1 MEKQPR
7 NSLRQTTQTY
17 QMPKNVDTRGPWR
30 WIGAALIG
38 LGMVFTG
45 YVLLRSTTQ
54 NGNAQ
59 DLDDKDKAGPPLF
72 VEWNKPDLAIII
84 SGQMQGYLQP
94 CGCSD
99 PQKGGLTR
107 RYNFVQSLK
116 DRGWPLAAVDLGDI
130 AQPSGPQQRLK
141 YVYSMKALKVMGYQA
156 IGIGKNEFLMP
167 LTEALGHY
175 SANFPQPRL
184 VAANLAETTKGGLFH
199 ALNVRQGEIFTIGNL
214 KAGLIGAIGPV
225 TAKEIEKGLPP
236 TEKDIRILDKDTA
249 LPATLKILTD
259 NKVDLSILLY
269 QGQENEAKDCAKV
282 LHEAHLK
289 NRAIV
294 PVRIL
299 VCLTKEEEPPSLP
312 IKDASAPNTSIITI
326 GHKGRYVGV
335 VGIWKTAKGMDVK
348 YQLVAMGPEQA
359 TKPGKTNPVMDLMEK
374 YAQEVRDGNFLA
386 RFPRDNHEVQVAL
399 KDARYVGTA
408 VCAGCHDDA
417 NKVWEKTRHAHAY
430 DTLVKARDPKLRQ
443 FDGECIACHTVGFKH
458 HTGYY
463 DPPPGATPEKA
474 EKHNLKLLDVGCESC
489 HGPGSAHA
497 NNPNNKD
504 LYSLINP
511 YGPKEKELNPKTPA
525 VVRDDLRKKRMS
537 RMDYVLCQ
545 KCHDIEND
553 VHWANVPFQQKWD
566 QIAHP
571 SLKKGVDSAKVK

>member
-7 NSLRQTTQTY
+7 NSLPQASQTY
-17 QMPKNVDTRGPWR
+17 QMPTDRRDPWR
-30 WIGAALIG
+30 WIGAGLIG
-38 LGMVFTG
+38 LGMVVAG
-45 YVLLRSTTQ
+45 YLLLRSTTQ
-54 NGNAQ
+54 NGHAQ
-59 DLDDKDKAGPPLF
+59 DFDDKDKAGPPLF
-72 VEWNKPDLAIII
+72 VGWSKPDLAIII

-107 RYNFVQSLK
+107 RYNFMQSLK
-116 DRGWPLAAVDLGDI
+116 DKGWPVAAVDLGDI

-199 ALNVRQGEIFTIGNL
+199 ALNVRQGEIFTVGTMKL
-214 KAGLIGAIGPV
+214 GATGAIGQV
-225 TAKEIEKGLPP
+225 TAKEIEKSLPP

-259 NKVDLSILLY
+259 SKVDLGILLY
-269 QGQENEAKDCAKV
+269 QGHENEAKDCAKV

-289 NRAIV
+289 SRAIA

-299 VCLTKEEEPPSLP
+299 VCLTNEEEPPSLP
-312 IKDASAPNTSIITI
+312 TKDASAPNTSIITI

-335 VGIWKTAKGMDVK
+335 VGVWKTAKGMDLK

-374 YAQEVRDGNFLA
+374 YAQDVREGNYLA

-417 NKVWEKTRHAHAY
+417 NKVWEKTRHTHAY
-430 DTLVKARDPKLRQ
+430 DTLVKAKDPKLRQ

-463 DPPPGATPEKA
+463 DPPPGSTPKQV

-504 LYSLINP
+504 LYSLINLYRP
-511 YGPKEKELNPKTPA
+511 SDKELDPKTPA
-525 VVRDDLRKKRMS
+525 ILRSDLHKKRMS
-537 RMDYVLCQ
+537 RIDGMLCQ
-545 KCHDIEND
+545 KCHDVEND
-553 VHWANVPFQQKWD
+553 VHWSNFQQKWD

-571 SLKKGVDSAKVK
+571 TLKKGVNAAQAK